1 MQKNNISKIF
11 FLFFFIIIL
20 LIFFYFKFFKKSK
33 QITEIKPEIKEE
45 LVYSSNVI
53 NDVFYTTIDANGNEY
68 IIRASLGEI
77 DYNKPNIIYLTK
89 VNALIKLNNLNEITI
104 KSEYGKYNS
113 DNFDTI
119 FSKNVIVDYLE
130 NRIEG
135 EYLDF
140 SIKRNSMIIS
150 KNVIYTNSKNILKAD
165 IVEIDIKTKDTKISR
180 YSNKEKVN
188 VKSRNLN
195 GDN

>member
-1 MQKNNISKIF
+1 MQKNNILKIF

-77 DYNKPNIIYLTK
+77 DYNKPNIIYLTT

-140 SIKRNSMIIS
+140 SLNRNSMIMS
-150 KNVIYTNSKNILKAD
+150 KKVVYTNLDNILKAD
-165 IVEIDIKTKDTKISR
+165 VVEMNIETKDTKIFMHE
-180 YSNKEKVN
+180 KGDKVN
-188 VKSRNLN
+188 ITNKN
-195 GDN
+195 

>member
-1 MQKNNISKIF
+1 MQKNNILKIF

-140 SIKRNSMIIS
+140 SLNRNSMIMS
-150 KNVIYTNSKNILKAD
+150 KKVVYTNLDNILKAD
-165 IVEIDIKTKDTKISR
+165 VVEMNIETKDTKIFMHEKGDQVNIT
-180 YSNKEKVN
+180 NKN
-188 VKSRNLN
+188 
-195 GDN
+195 

>member
-1 MQKNNISKIF
+1 MQKNNILKIF

-20 LIFFYFKFFKKSK
+20 FIFFYFKFFKKSK

-77 DYNKPNIIYLTK
+77 DYNKPNIIYLTT

-140 SIKRNSMIIS
+140 SLNRNSMIMS
-150 KNVIYTNSKNILKAD
+150 KKVVYTNLDNILKAD
-165 IVEIDIKTKDTKISR
+165 VVEMNIETKDTKIFMHEKGDQVNIT
-180 YSNKEKVN
+180 NKN
-188 VKSRNLN
+188 
-195 GDN
+195 

>member
-1 MQKNNISKIF
+1 MQKNNILKIF

-33 QITEIKPEIKEE
+33 QISEIKPEIKEE

-140 SIKRNSMIIS
+140 SLNRNSMIMS
-150 KNVIYTNSKNILKAD
+150 KKVVYTSLDNILKAD
-165 IVEIDIKTKDTKISR
+165 VVEMNIETKDTKIFMHEKGDQVNIT
-180 YSNKEKVN
+180 NKN
-188 VKSRNLN
+188 
-195 GDN
+195 

>member
-1 MQKNNISKIF
+1 MQKNNILKIF

-77 DYNKPNIIYLTK
+77 DYNKPNIIYLTT

-140 SIKRNSMIIS
+140 SLNRNSMIMS
-150 KNVIYTNSKNILKAD
+150 KKVVYTNLDNILKAD
-165 IVEIDIKTKDTKISR
+165 VVEMNIETKDTKIFMHEKGDQVNIT
-180 YSNKEKVN
+180 NKN
-188 VKSRNLN
+188 
-195 GDN
+195 

>member
-77 DYNKPNIIYLTK
+77 DYNKPNIIYLTT

-140 SIKRNSMIIS
+140 SLNRNSMIMS
-150 KNVIYTNSKNILKAD
+150 KKVVYTNLDNILKAD
-165 IVEIDIKTKDTKISR
+165 VVEMNIETKDTKIFMHEKGDQVNIT
-180 YSNKEKVN
+180 NKN
-188 VKSRNLN
+188 
-195 GDN
+195 